1 MKKLYSTIAYCS
13 AEDGPVARVILLTAC
28 CLLLIASLFTAS
40 ISSAFDLESTSIAEL
55 KKMQYAP
62 DQILVTFKD
71 DVSDS
76 LKDQIHK
83 SLGAL
88 RTRKSYGNF
97 YHVVT
102 VTEGT
107 VNEMVRAYAHNP
119 SVKYAEPDYFRFI
132 YFTPNDE
139 FYSFQW
145 NFPQINLPS
154 AWNTSTGSGVIA
166 AVVDTGV
173 NPNGGDDFG
182 GRLIQ
187 GHNFVRNT
195 EDSTDDNGHG
205 THVAGTIG
213 EETNNLTGCAG
224 VAFNASILPVKV
236 LNRRGVG
243 YSSNINDG
251 IRWAA
256 DNGADVIN
264 LSLGSSTSSQT
275 EEDAINYAYNKG
287 VVICAASGN
296 DGEDTVGY
304 PAAYENCIA
313 VGATRYDKQLAP
325 YSNTGVALDVV
336 APGGDISV
344 DQNHDDNPDGILQ
357 ETFTRFLF
365 RYYWD
370 YYYFQGTSMASPH
383 VAGVAALV
391 ISIHPTYTPAQVRNA
406 IQSSAQDLGDPGWD
420 PEFGWGLIDA
430 NAALNK

>member
-1 MKKLYSTIAYCS
+1 MKKVRSAIA
-13 AEDGPVARVILLTAC
+13 G
-28 CLLLIASLFTAS
+28 CLLLAAFLLTAS
-40 ISSAFDLESTSIAEL
+40 ISSAFDLESASISEL
-55 KKMQYAP
+55 KDLQYAP
-62 DQILVTFKD
+62 DQILVTFND
-71 DVSDS
+71 GVSDTEIA
-76 LKDQIHK
+76 QVHK

-88 RTRKSYGNF
+88 SARESYGKF
-97 YHVVT
+97 YHLVT
-102 VTEGT
+102 VREGT
-107 VNEMVRAYAHNP
+107 VEEMIRAYSQIP
-119 SVKYAEPDYFRFI
+119 SVKHAEPDYFRFI
-132 YFTPNDE
+132 NFTPNDE
-139 FYSFQW
+139 LYSNQW

-154 AWNTSTGSGVIA
+154 AWDRSTGSGVTA

-173 NPNGGDDFG
+173 NPNGDDGFDN
-182 GRLIQ
+182 RLLQ
-187 GHNFVRNT
+187 GYNFVKNT
-195 EDSTDDNGHG
+195 NNPTDDNGHG

-213 EETNNLTGCAG
+213 EETNNSTGCAG

-256 DNGADVIN
+256 DHGADVIN
-264 LSLGSSTSSQT
+264 LSLGSSTSSQA

-296 DGEDTVGY
+296 DGADTVGY

-313 VGATRYDKQLAP
+313 VGATRYDKNIAP

-344 DQNHDDNPDGILQ
+344 DQNNDGNPDGILQ

-383 VAGVAALV
+383 VAGVAALI

-406 IQSSAQDLGDPGWD
+406 IQSSAQNLGDPGWD

-430 NAALNK
+430 NAALN

>member
-1 MKKLYSTIAYCS
+1 MKKLRLAI
-13 AEDGPVARVILLTAC
+13 AC
-28 CLLLIASLFTAS
+28 CLLPVAFLFAAS
-40 ISSAFDLESTSIAEL
+40 ISSAFDLDSASLAEI
-55 KKMQYAP
+55 KMLQYAP
-62 DQILVTFKD
+62 DRILVAFKD
-71 DVSDS
+71 GISDATKAQVHES
-76 LKDQIHK
+76 V
-83 SLGAL
+83 GAL
-88 RTRKSYGNF
+88 SIRESYGKF

-102 VTEGT
+102 VREGT
-107 VNEMVRAYAHNP
+107 VDEMVRAYSQIP
-119 SVKYAEPDYFRFI
+119 SVKHAEPDYFRFI
-132 YFTPNDE
+132 NFTPNDE
-139 FYSFQW
+139 FYSYQW
-145 NFPQINLPS
+145 NFAQINLPS
-154 AWNTSTGSGVIA
+154 AWDRSTGSGTTVAI
-166 AVVDTGV
+166 VDTGV
-173 NPNGGDDFG
+173 NPNGNDDFG

-187 GHNFVRNT
+187 GYNFVKNT
-195 EDSTDDNGHG
+195 NDSSDDNGHG

-224 VAFNASILPVKV
+224 IAFNANILAVKV

-243 YSSNINDG
+243 YSSNIIDG

-264 LSLGSSTSSQT
+264 MSLGASTGSQT
-275 EEDAINYAYNKG
+275 EEDAVNYAYNNG

-296 DGEDTVGY
+296 ESEDTVGY

-325 YSNTGVALDVV
+325 YSNTGDALDVV
-336 APGGDISV
+336 APGGDTSV

-357 ETFTRFLF
+357 ETFSRFLF

-383 VAGVAALV
+383 AAGVAALV

-430 NAALNK
+430 